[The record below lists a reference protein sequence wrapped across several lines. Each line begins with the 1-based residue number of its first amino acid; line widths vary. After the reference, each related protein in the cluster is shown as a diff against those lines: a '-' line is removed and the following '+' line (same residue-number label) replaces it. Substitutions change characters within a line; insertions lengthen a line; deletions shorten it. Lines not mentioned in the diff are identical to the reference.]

1 MLYGILSIVLGVL
14 TLVTLVGFAGIIT
27 GIFAVIYGF
36 IALNASKALPNN
48 TGRGKALAG
57 IILGIVAIG
66 LVIVSFII
74 RAGTDGGY

>member
-1 MLYGILSIVLGVL
+1 MIYGILSVVLGML

-36 IALNASKALPNN
+36 IALNASKTLPNN
-48 TGRGKALAG
+48 MGRGKALAG
-57 IILGIVAIG
+57 IILGFAAIG

-74 RAGTDGGY
+74 RAGASSS